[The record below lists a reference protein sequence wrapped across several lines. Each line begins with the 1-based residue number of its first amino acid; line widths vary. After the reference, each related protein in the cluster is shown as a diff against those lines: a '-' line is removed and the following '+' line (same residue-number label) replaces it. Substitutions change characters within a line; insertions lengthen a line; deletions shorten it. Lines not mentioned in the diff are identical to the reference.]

1 MLGALDY
8 GLYLRTGDVMH
19 IVDRDSKE
27 YVGSYALQSP
37 GSSPFTPTPG
47 GVSVYVPG
55 ADSLEVFSAETGQ
68 AEASFADDWVDIAGL
83 SFSPTGERLF
93 VLDRG
98 SDSLIIYRHE
108 RLTLDR
114 VGMVPMAI
122 GGSGDLV
129 FNGRGTLY
137 YTLGQE
143 KGAEGSVLINGD
155 GLNGRVLN
163 SIGLGFEAERL
174 VLSAN
179 DRFAW
184 VVGDAN
190 FAVVDLRRN
199 RIVRKGRGSFNPES
213 LVLEARGRRAVILD
227 RNGDELQLFNSQNGK
242 KISSLSIP
250 AGYDSLLLDE
260 DDNPWLVPDSTARP
274 FLQLSFTS
282 AGKFEAEMVK
292 IAGLPSGLVVE
303 QAVLSSIKR
312 GGNFACF

>member
-108 RLTLDR
+108 RLTLER
-114 VGMVPMAI
+114 VGMVSLAI

-137 YTLGQE
+137 YTLGQG
-143 KGAEGSVLINGD
+143 KGAGDSVLINGD

-163 SIGLGFEAERL
+163 SIGLGFEAKRL

-199 RIVRKGRGSFNPES
+199 RIVRKGRGSFNPAS

-227 RNGDELQLFNSQNGK
+227 RNGGEIQLFNSQNGK

-282 AGKFEAEMVK
+282 AGEFEAEMVN
-292 IAGLPSGLVVE
+292 IAGLPVGLAVE
-303 QAVLSSIKR
+303 QAVLSSVKR